1 MVNTK
6 RRVKMAVLLYFHPQC
21 LLFGLSGLNSEGKKL
36 CHPRIFR
43 IFWLKAVLSM
53 LFLCIN

>member
-6 RRVKMAVLLYFHPQC
+6 RRVKMAVLLYFHPQR

-53 LFLCIN
+53 LFL